1 MRVIVYRIPKNAFIP
16 SAVFKPSVLIWLWR
30 LSKVKLHETEMVQVY
45 MQSIIFFCA
54 EQLSSNHKQWVR
66 VMHYRRR
73 RISLQMPFAL
83 GRVQSG
89 GQIGIFVLKVL
100 WTLKGR
106 LFNWLK
112 NIFIWSLLKF
122 TKFAFVYHS
131 DWCHISASILGV
143 CRMSVIWN
151 LVYLLYLPRVSLSS
165 IEEHRD

>member
-1 MRVIVYRIPKNAFIP
+1 
-16 SAVFKPSVLIWLWR
+16 
-30 LSKVKLHETEMVQVY
+30 
-45 MQSIIFFCA
+45 MQIFFCA
-54 EQLSSNHKQWVR
+54 EQLASNHKQWVW
-66 VMHYRRR
+66 VKHYRR

-89 GQIGIFVLKVL
+89 GQIGNFVLKVL

-112 NIFIWSLLKF
+112 NIFIWTLLKF
-122 TKFAFVYHS
+122 TKFAFVYHC
-131 DWCHISASILGV
+131 DWCHILASILGV

-165 IEEHRD
+165 IVEHRDYRPKGARFDYCWRTCFFFSSHLSRWLNKHN

>member
-1 MRVIVYRIPKNAFIP
+1 MQVIVYRIPKNAFIP

-30 LSKVKLHETEMVQVY
+30 LSKVKLHWTEMVQVH
-45 MQSIIFFCA
+45 MQCIVFFCA
-54 EQLSSNHKQWVR
+54 EQLSSNNKQWFR

-89 GQIGIFVLKVL
+89 GQMGIFVLKVL

-112 NIFIWSLLKF
+112 NIFIWTLLKF
-122 TKFAFVYHS
+122 TKFAFVYHCE
-131 DWCHISASILGV
+131 WCHLSTSMLAICRITV
-143 CRMSVIWN
+143 CHMESC
-151 LVYLLYLPRVSLSS
+151 LFALSPTSLS
-165 IEEHRD
+165 